1 MFNPSETLVLWW
13 FILVFCA
20 QLRGFEFAKAVRL
33 VAEPFTVDNGLLT
46 PTFKVGPPLATLEE
60 IYKLKCWVAM
70 AFCTPSLLN
79 TCAGQKA
86 ASKDILCKGNFRYV
100 RGAAGGRGT
109 QVEVVMINSR
119 RSDIYRLTDHMS
131 RRNVIIFLLAQQIMV
146 PAMVR
151 KSRDGGSA
159 WCKSYRWMLFSL
171 VQRAK
176 PR

>member
-1 MFNPSETLVLWW
+1 
-13 FILVFCA
+13 
-20 QLRGFEFAKAVRL
+20 
-33 VAEPFTVDNGLLT
+33 
-46 PTFKVGPPLATLEE
+46 
-60 IYKLKCWVAM
+60 M

-131 RRNVIIFLLAQQIMV
+131 RRNVIFLLAQQIMV

-151 KSRDGGSA
+151 KSRDLYQTGAVLGANHIDECCFPLSNVP
-159 WCKSYRWMLFSL
+159 SHVSL
-171 VQRAK
+171 NERY
-176 PR
+176 